1 MSKIIHAISGPRN
14 ISTALMYSFA
24 QRPGCA
30 VIDEPMYGV
39 YLKKWDPDHPGKEAT
54 LSQWPTSIAGVR
66 ARVES
71 LSEHDEIYLKNM
83 AHHMR
88 GEPWHWVDPW
98 AYVFWIRHPRKVV
111 HSFTRVIER
120 ITPVDIGLKE
130 QWEQWEQLNQSFNFS
145 GSKIIVDSDE
155 MLSSPAKNMAV
166 ICEALGIPPREEMLS
181 WKAGQKPYD
190 GPWWPHWYTKVHKS
204 VGFGPAK
211 AMPKML
217 RTDHE
222 AVVQATLPAYEA
234 LHEQRLRFV

>member
-1 MSKIIHAISGPRN
+1 MPKIIHAISGPRN

-66 ARVES
+66 ARVVFIGARRDF
-71 LSEHDEIYLKNM
+71 SE
-83 AHHMR
+83 
-88 GEPWHWVDPW
+88 
-98 AYVFWIRHPRKVV
+98 
-111 HSFTRVIER
+111 
-120 ITPVDIGLKE
+120 
-130 QWEQWEQLNQSFNFS
+130 
-145 GSKIIVDSDE
+145 
-155 MLSSPAKNMAV
+155 NMAV

-217 RTDHE
+217 RADHE